1 VRSLAFSQGGWMD
14 RARILIVDD
23 HEIFRRGLR
32 SLLES
37 RAEFDITGEAA
48 NGLEAVEK
56 AKELRP
62 DVIVMD
68 VSMPQMDGLQAARL
82 IRNERPGSKIL
93 ILSQH
98 DSPHML
104 AAALDAGASAYVTK
118 SQVARCLF
126 AALDAVIQG
135 RPFSWNG
142 GSDGMGRPP
151 SVPAAETQSK

>member
-1 VRSLAFSQGGWMD
+1 MD

-37 RAEFDITGEAA
+37 RDEFDITGEAA

-56 AKELRP
+56 AKQLRP

-82 IRNERPGSKIL
+82 IRGERPGSKIL

-142 GSDGMGRPP
+142 GSDGMGQAP
-151 SVPAAETQSK
+151 SVPAAQTQSK

>member
-1 VRSLAFSQGGWMD
+1 MD

-37 RAEFDITGEAA
+37 REEFDISGEAA
-48 NGLEAVEK
+48 NGLEAIEK
-56 AKELRP
+56 ARQLQP
-62 DVIVMD
+62 DMIVMD
-68 VSMPQMDGLQAARL
+68 VSMPQMDGLQATRL
-82 IRNERPGSKIL
+82 IRREVPGAKIL

-126 AALDAVIQG
+126 LALEAVAQD

-142 GSDGMGRPP
+142 TDAGQPP
-151 SVPAAETQSK
+151 PGPAAPTEPK

>member
-1 VRSLAFSQGGWMD
+1 MD

-37 RAEFDITGEAA
+37 RDEFDISGEAA
-48 NGLEAVEK
+48 NGLEAVQM
-56 AKELRP
+56 ARELQP
-62 DVIVMD
+62 DIIVMD
-68 VSMPQMDGLQAARL
+68 VSMPQMDGLQAARM
-82 IRNERPGSKIL
+82 IRRERPDSKIL

-104 AAALDAGASAYVTK
+104 AAALEAGARAYVTK

-126 AALDAVIQG
+126 AALDAVAEG
-135 RPFSWNG
+135 RGFSWNG
-142 GSDGMGRPP
+142 IAASDGTGHPP
-151 SVPAAETQSK
+151 SEPTGIE

>member
-1 VRSLAFSQGGWMD
+1 ME

-37 RAEFDITGEAA
+37 REDFDVTGEAV

-56 AKELRP
+56 AKELKP
-62 DVIVMD
+62 DIIVMD

-82 IRNERPGSKIL
+82 IRSERPDSKIL

-104 AAALDAGASAYVTK
+104 SAALDAGASAYVTK

-126 AALDAVIQG
+126 AALDAVAEG
-135 RPFSWNG
+135 RSFSWNG
-142 GSDGMGRPP
+142 GTNGAGQPP
-151 SVPAAETQSK
+151 PESAAPTEPK

>member
-1 VRSLAFSQGGWMD
+1 MD

-37 RAEFDITGEAA
+37 RDEFDISGEAA
-48 NGLEAVEK
+48 NGLEAIEK
-56 AKELRP
+56 AKQLNP
-62 DVIVMD
+62 DIIVMD
-68 VSMPQMDGLQAARL
+68 VSMPQMDGLQATRL
-82 IRNERPGSKIL
+82 IRSERPASKIL

-104 AAALDAGASAYVTK
+104 SAALDAGASAYVTK

-126 AALDAVIQG
+126 AALEALVQG

-142 GSDGMGRPP
+142 TASERSGPP
-151 SVPAAETQSK
+151 PPESTQNKPK

>member
-1 VRSLAFSQGGWMD
+1 MD

-37 RAEFDITGEAA
+37 RKDLDITGEAV

-62 DVIVMD
+62 DIVVMD
-68 VSMPQMDGLQAARL
+68 VSMPQMDGLQAARM
-82 IRNERPGSKIL
+82 IHSESPDAKIL

-118 SQVARCLF
+118 SQVARSLF
-126 AALDAVIQG
+126 TALDAVLQG
-135 RPFSWNG
+135 RSFSWNG
-142 GSDGMGRPP
+142 GSNGIGQPP
-151 SVPAAETQSK
+151 APAAPTEPK

>member
-1 VRSLAFSQGGWMD
+1 MD

-37 RAEFDITGEAA
+37 REEFDVTGEAA

-56 AKELRP
+56 ARDLRP

-82 IRNERPGSKIL
+82 IRGERPGSKIL

-142 GSDGMGRPP
+142 GSDGIGRAPTA
-151 SVPAAETQSK
+151 PAAQTQSK